1 MYVKATNEIVE
12 IYPYS
17 IGKLRKDN
25 PNTSFPKNPSAEML
39 ANWNVYPVTVAQ
51 EPSIDNTQKAYQNSE
66 PSFIDDSWILGWTV
80 VEKTQEEITE
90 ENNRKA
96 ESIRSERNT
105 FLLLSDWTQLNDAP
119 LNDTEKTAW
128 ATYRQELRDIT
139 DQAGFPTNITW
150 PTEP

>member
-1 MYVKATNEIVE
+1 
-12 IYPYS
+12 
-17 IGKLRKDN
+17 
-25 PNTSFPKNPSAEML
+25 ML